1 MPRIPTAIALAGLLA
16 SASAGA
22 LAAPVVYE
30 IDPAHTYPS
39 FEADHMGLSFWRG
52 KFNTTSGD
60 VVLDREAQ
68 TGTVNITVDVN
79 SVDFGHDKMNE
90 KARSE
95 ELFNTAEFPQASF
108 AGTLGDFTDG
118 APTSL
123 RGNLTLNGVTA
134 PVDLAITHFRCIE
147 HPMLK
152 REVCGADAS
161 GSFQRDAFGLALRLA
176 SGFDMTV
183 NLRIQVEALVKP

>member
-1 MPRIPTAIALAGLLA
+1 MPRIPTAIVLAGLF
-16 SASAGA
+16 ASAGA
-22 LAAPVVYE
+22 LAAPVTYE

-52 KFNTTSGD
+52 KFNTTSGE

-68 TGTVNITVDVN
+68 TGTVNVTIDVN
-79 SVDFGHDKMNE
+79 SVDFGHDEMNK

-95 ELFNTAEFPQASF
+95 ELFNTARFPHASF
-108 AGTLGDFTDG
+108 AGTLGDFAEG

-123 RGNLTLNGVTA
+123 KGNLTLNGVTA
-134 PVDLAITHFRCIE
+134 PVDLDISHFRCIE

-152 REVCGADAS
+152 KEVCGADAS
-161 GSFQRDAFGLALRLA
+161 GSFQRDAFGLTLGKEY
-176 SGFDMTV
+176 GFDMTV